1 MIIYADCLGRIEDAH
16 VEFSHFAKPRWRPV
30 TCVCTGS
37 RGWFVFELPQQ
48 TVSFLNRVGE
58 EKKHGCSI
66 FAKECFLGLINNCR
80 NFLSRSKLLTI
91 LSMFSAAKQNRSGDH
106 AGVFQIIQGG
116 GWWPHC
122 EPVFMFS
129 LIDFEIQWLPYGSTT
144 YSTGVWSANWLLE
157 LCLLMYSLV
166 FH

>member
-1 MIIYADCLGRIEDAH
+1 MPTVWDVLRTRMLSFPILLSHVGGRSHVFVLDPGAGLCLSCLSKLFHSSTEWGR
-16 VEFSHFAKPRWRPV
+16 K
-30 TCVCTGS
+30 
-37 RGWFVFELPQQ
+37 
-48 TVSFLNRVGE
+48 
-58 EKKHGCSI
+58 KKHGCSI